1 MYLERSATFN
11 YEREVFVMKLNI
23 GETIKRLRKER
34 EITQEEFA
42 EVLGVSCQSVSRWEN
57 DNCYPDIEL
66 IPTIAGFFGI
76 STDRL
81 MGVDETAEKE
91 VVNKYLEEFQL
102 AMSKGNI
109 DECITIARKGVA
121 EFPNNYVLLDKLMYA
136 LFSSGDDD
144 GNIPEWKEN
153 MEKYDS
159 EIIALGERI
168 MKYCP
173 DINLKLEA
181 ASRLAFHHILHDRK
195 ELGKQI
201 YETFPAMEYCKERQ
215 MWWALEK
222 DEELPFLRSAIKQ
235 SYEFLKSFIWLLA
248 DADVV
253 DVETEFIAINK
264 IFELEKLILDGNRPQ
279 TDWGDVWLNFDIA
292 KRYALMGD
300 YDNTFKYL
308 QIAVDNAKA
317 FDNRPDEQKYNA
329 VLVGEITIKRT
340 DFETSDTRPVCEIL
354 RDKWLIHDELNCVR
368 ETEGFKAIVKQLS

>member
-1 MYLERSATFN
+1 
-11 YEREVFVMKLNI
+11 MKLKI
-23 GETIKRLRKER
+23 GENIKSLRRIKEM
-34 EITQEEFA
+34 TQEEFS

-57 DNCYPDIEL
+57 NLCYPDIEL
-66 IPTIAGFFGI
+66 IPTIATFFGV
-76 STDRL
+76 STDKL
-81 MGVDETAEKE
+81 MGIDETAEKE
-91 VVNKYLEEFQL
+91 AINKYLDEFQI
-102 AMSKGNI
+102 AISKGNI

-121 EFPNNYVLLDKLMYA
+121 EHPNSYALLDKLMYA
-136 LFSSGDDD
+136 LFGSGDDD

-173 DINLKLEA
+173 DINLRLEA

-201 YETFPAMEYCKERQ
+201 YETFPSMEFCKERQ

-222 DEELPFLRSAIKQ
+222 DEKLPFLRIAIKQ

-253 DVETEFIAINK
+253 DVETEFVAITK

-279 TDWGDVWLNFDIA
+279 TDWGDAWLTFDIA
-292 KRYALMGD
+292 KRYSLMGD

-308 QIAVDNAKA
+308 HLAVDNAKA
-317 FDNRPDEQKYNA
+317 FDNRPDELKYNA
-329 VLVGEITIKRT
+329 VLVGEITTKRT
-340 DFETSDTRPVCEIL
+340 DFETSDTRPLCEIL
-354 RDKWLIHDELNCVR
+354 RDKWLIHDEFDAVR
-368 ETEGFKAIVKQLS
+368 DTEQFKEIINMLR

>member
-1 MYLERSATFN
+1 
-11 YEREVFVMKLNI
+11 MKLNI
-23 GETIKRLRKER
+23 GETIQRLRKER

-57 DNCYPDIEL
+57 NSCYPDIEL
-66 IPTIAGFFGI
+66 IPVIADFFGI

-81 MGVDETAEKE
+81 MGVDEITEKE
-91 VVNKYLEEFQL
+91 NIEKYLERFQF
-102 AMSKGNI
+102 AINKGKI
-109 DECITIARKGVA
+109 KECIVIAREGVK
-121 EFPNNYVLLDKLMYA
+121 EYPNSYALLDKLMYA
-136 LFSSGDDD
+136 LFASGDDD

-153 MEKYDS
+153 MEKYDA
-159 EIIALGERI
+159 EITAIGERI

-181 ASRLAFHHILHDRK
+181 ASRLAFNHILHDRK

-201 YETFPAMEYCKERQ
+201 YETFPSMEFSKERQ

-222 DEELPFLRSAIKQ
+222 DEKLPFLRNTIKQ

-253 DVETEFIAINK
+253 DVETEFIAISK

-292 KRYALMGD
+292 KRYALKGD

-308 QIAVDNAKA
+308 HVAVDNAKA

-340 DFETSDTRPVCEIL
+340 DFETSDTRPLCEIL
-354 RDKWLIHDELNCVR
+354 RDKWLIHDELDCIR
-368 ETEGFKAIVKQLS
+368 DTEEFKAIVKALSE